1 METKEMK
8 LAIIKATLGQL
19 LDIVD
24 PEELV
29 EEYDQINNEIEQL
42 KNANK
47 WPKTEDNV

>member
-8 LAIIKATLGQL
+8 LAIIKATLGEL

-29 EEYDQINNEIEQL
+29 EEYDQIITELQTPKNEKHNE
-42 KNANK
+42 
-47 WPKTEDNV
+47 EG